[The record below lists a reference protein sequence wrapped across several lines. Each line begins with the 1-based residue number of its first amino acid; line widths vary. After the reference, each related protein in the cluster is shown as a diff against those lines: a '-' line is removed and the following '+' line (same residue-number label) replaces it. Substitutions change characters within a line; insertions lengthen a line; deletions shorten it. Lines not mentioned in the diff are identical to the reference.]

1 MNVVETLKALN
12 FTAYRVDESPTNEQE
27 YNDQV
32 FILNDQTKPTWSEMQ
47 TKWSS
52 ISSVVLGAPVRE
64 QRNALLA
71 ASDWTQAND
80 SPLTAE
86 KKVEWAT
93 YRTSLRTLPTHENWP
108 TLEDSDWPSQPS

>member
-1 MNVVETLKALN
+1 MNVVESLMALGM
-12 FTAYRVDESPTNEQE
+12 TAYRVDESPVNEQQ

-32 FILNDQTKPTWSEMQ
+32 FILNDQTKPTWNEIQ

-80 SPLTAE
+80 SPLTDEA
-86 KKVEWAT
+86 KASWVT
-93 YRTSLRTLPTHENWP
+93 YRTALRDLPSHSNWP
-108 TLEDSDWPSQPS
+108 NLEDSDWPTKPS